1 MAALVQG
8 LGDEHTPS
16 ILYPDAFGIGAME
29 LARASHP
36 SCLWLLHSYFPGAN
50 LQDLLRGCFP
60 HNLLCDLASHC
71 YAA

>member
-16 ILYPDAFGIGAME
+16 ILHPDAVEGGATE

-36 SCLWLLHSYFPGAN
+36 SCLWLVHPSFPLIN
-50 LQDLLRGCFP
+50 LQDLLK
-60 HNLLCDLASHC
+60 LLPLQHALAAC
-71 YAA
+71 